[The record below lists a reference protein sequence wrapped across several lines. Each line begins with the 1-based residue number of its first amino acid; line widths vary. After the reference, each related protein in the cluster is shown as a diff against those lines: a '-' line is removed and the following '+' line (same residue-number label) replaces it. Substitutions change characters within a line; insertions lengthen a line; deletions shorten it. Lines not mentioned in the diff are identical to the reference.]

1 MVQQNMVFSLD
12 TTLKLIYKKPMCNY
26 HFCYWRDQ
34 MEVDKERL
42 NEIKSSSDKLQLML
56 NEKEEALTLL
66 QVLYVQ
72 EVVTHFT

>member
-1 MVQQNMVFSLD
+1 
-12 TTLKLIYKKPMCNY
+12 
-26 HFCYWRDQ
+26 

>member
-1 MVQQNMVFSLD
+1 
-12 TTLKLIYKKPMCNY
+12 
-26 HFCYWRDQ
+26 

-42 NEIKSSSDKLQLML
+42 NEINYSSDKLQLML